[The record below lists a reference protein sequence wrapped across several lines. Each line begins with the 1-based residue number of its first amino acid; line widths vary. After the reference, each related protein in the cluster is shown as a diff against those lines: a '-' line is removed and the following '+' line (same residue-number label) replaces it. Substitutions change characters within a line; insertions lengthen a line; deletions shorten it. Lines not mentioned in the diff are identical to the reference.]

1 MKAVEVQ
8 AFGGPEVLRVVE
20 APTPAPGPDDL
31 LIETESAG
39 LNYAD
44 IMMRRGLYV
53 GGPKP
58 PFVPGFEAAGHVASL
73 GEKVH
78 GFEVGDRV
86 VAMTGIGG
94 YAQFVS
100 VPASRAIS
108 LPDHISFDEAA
119 AFPAQFLTAYFCLHR
134 CGRIASGQSVL
145 IHAAAGGV
153 GTAAVQIAKAAGAEV
168 YATASSEEKI
178 QLARSMGADHVI
190 NYKTQDFAAVIKDK
204 TSGKGVDVVLESV
217 GGEVYDKSQQC
228 LAIMGRLVVFGVASG
243 QPGRTDPIDLLFKN
257 KSIIGFHLGRY
268 SADRSA
274 MSEAWG
280 YLLPLWHSGKLKPV
294 LGRTFPLNQAAGAQ
308 NWITDRGSMGKVLLH
323 PKE

>member
-8 AFGGPEVLRVVE
+8 AFGGPEVLRVIDL
-20 APTPAPGPDDL
+20 PTPAPGPDDL

-73 GEKVH
+73 GEKVQ

-86 VAMTGIGG
+86 VAMTGVGS

-100 VPASRAIS
+100 VPASRAIA
-108 LPDHISFDEAA
+108 LPDHISFDEGA

-134 CGRIASGQSVL
+134 CGKIVNGQSVL

-153 GTAAVQIAKAAGAEV
+153 GTAAIQLAKAAGAEV
-168 YATASSEEKI
+168 YATASSDEKTDI
-178 QLARSMGADHVI
+178 AKSLGADHVI
-190 NYKTQDFAAVIKDK
+190 NYKTQDFADVVKDK

-217 GGEVYDKSQQC
+217 GGEVYEKSQQC
-228 LAIMGRLVVFGVASG
+228 LAVMGRLVVFGLASG

-257 KSIIGFHLGRY
+257 KSVVGFHLGRY
-268 SADRSA
+268 TADRSA
-274 MSEAWG
+274 MSEAWSTM
-280 YLLPLWHSGKLKPV
+280 LPLWNAGKLKPV

-308 NWITDRGSMGKVLLH
+308 NWITDRRSTGKVILH